1 MSSPSPGLPW
11 RAWRRL
17 LLAWCVLAIVMSAN
31 GVFRELVLRPSLGP
45 RAAAVASAAIGIA
58 LLLLVTRTL
67 FPSLVD
73 HGPRT
78 LAVVSLVFGILGW
91 TLLPF
96 LGSLVAVVCGH
107 MARGEI
113 RRAQGAL
120 EGDGMAVAGLV
131 LGYLVIGLSVL
142 AVMAAIL
149 FFGGLAALIGL
160 AGMNGS
166 L

>member
-78 LAVVSLVFGILGW
+78 LAVVSLALVVLTVAFETALGLLVDGRDW
-91 TLLPF
+91 RDLVAHYALWRGELWPLVLATLAATPF
-96 LGSLVAVVCGH
+96 LW
-107 MARGEI
+107 ARPG
-113 RRAQGAL
+113 RRGGAYQP
-120 EGDGMAVAGLV
+120 GTRR
-131 LGYLVIGLSVL
+131 
-142 AVMAAIL
+142 
-149 FFGGLAALIGL
+149 
-160 AGMNGS
+160 
-166 L
+166 